1 MMTWG
6 EGHIGKGEA
15 RMKRHGF
22 AAPVAA
28 TALLMT
34 CAGCFTM
41 TNARSGKVVSPGASF
56 SLGGTLIENDVAP
69 IIEVRAGLLPRWDAG
84 YKIEALCHVMDTRIQ
99 ILDEASNSIDVA
111 VEGGVGLALV
121 VRSFGYAGV
130 AVSKDLGTWNPY
142 CLLRYVDMAGIEKDD
157 MDDASGPAGVLE
169 ALLLYVPPEM
179 DAFWEVFLGAE
190 IELGDHVSLVPELL
204 VAPELT
210 KNDNWFTVFN
220 LGLLFKLQ

>member
-15 RMKRHGF
+15 EMKRHGF

-28 TALLMT
+28 MALVMT

-41 TNARSGKVVSPGASF
+41 TNAKSGKVVSPGASF
-56 SLGGTLIENDVAP
+56 SLGGTFLENDVAP
-69 IIEVRAGLLPRWDAG
+69 IVEVRVGLVPRWDYG
-84 YKIEALCHVMDTRIQ
+84 YKIEALCHVMDTRMQ
-99 ILDEASNSIDVA
+99 ILDDANNNVDLA
-111 VEGGVGLALV
+111 LEGGVGLSL
-121 VRSFGYAGV
+121 VRSFGYGGI

-142 CLLRYVDMAGIEKDD
+142 CLLRYVDMAGITWEDIED
-157 MDDASGPAGVLE
+157 TEGPAGVLE

-179 DAFWEVFLGAE
+179 DAFWEIFLGVE
-190 IELGDHVSLVPELL
+190 IELGDNVSLVPELL
-204 VAPELT
+204 VAPQLT

-220 LGLLFKLQ
+220 VGLLFKLH